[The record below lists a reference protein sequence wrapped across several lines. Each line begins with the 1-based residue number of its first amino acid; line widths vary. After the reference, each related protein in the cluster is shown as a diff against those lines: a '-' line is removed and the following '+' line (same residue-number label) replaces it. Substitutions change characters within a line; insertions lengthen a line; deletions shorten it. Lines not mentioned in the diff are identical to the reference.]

1 MAAAPNSRQRTI
13 AAGVIGN
20 MLEWYDFS
28 IYGFFAAHIGKAFF
42 HSADP
47 VSQVLSAFGVFAV
60 GFLVRPLGS
69 IWIGY
74 VGDRYGRTTAL
85 TISVTG
91 MAVPTVLI
99 GVLPGYET
107 LGVMAPILLTLLRML
122 QGLAVGGEAAI
133 AGVFLVESATP
144 QRRGLVGALGGVGN
158 GLGIQLGSI
167 TAAVTAGMMS
177 ADALTTW
184 GWRIPFVL
192 GLLVGV
198 IGFLLRRNLQE
209 STEARAAAAPSPLAE
224 TMRHHLPTV
233 LRIAG
238 LVTFNAVAFQLAFLY
253 IVHWLETVD
262 GIAPAHALKINT
274 YSMLLTTPI
283 SLAAGWACDYISRK
297 NILLVATGLGFV
309 CAVPLFMLMHN
320 NSMALIMLG
329 QFGFAIVIGL
339 AFGVMPALTVETTPL
354 EVRCTALAVGCSIG
368 YSIFGGL
375 VPLTAT
381 WLIYRTADD
390 YSPAYLIMVAAAI
403 SFIACLFHRETY
415 RGLKF
420 GAPKAA

>member
-1 MAAAPNSRQRTI
+1 MTTAPNSRQRTI

-28 IYGFFAAHIGKAFF
+28 IYGFFAAHIGKTFF

-47 VSQVLSAFGVFAV
+47 ISQTLSAFGIFAV
-60 GFLVRPLGS
+60 GFLVRPLGG

-74 VGDRYGRTTAL
+74 LGDRYGRTTAL
-85 TISVTG
+85 TLSVTG

-99 GVLPGYET
+99 GILPGYET
-107 LGVMAPILLTLLRML
+107 LGVMAPILLTLLRMV
-122 QGLAVGGEAAI
+122 QGLAVGGECAI
-133 AGVFLVESATP
+133 AGVFLVESASP
-144 QRRGLVGALGGVGN
+144 ERRGLVGALGGVGN

-177 ADALTTW
+177 AEALTTW

-192 GLLVGV
+192 GLLVGGV
-198 IGFLLRRNLQE
+198 GFMLRRNLKE
-209 STEARAAAAPSPLAE
+209 SAEVRAVAASSPLAE

-233 LRIAG
+233 VRIGG

-262 GIAPAHALKINT
+262 GIAPAHALEINT
-274 YSMLLTTPI
+274 YSMLLTTPV
-283 SLAAGWACDYISRK
+283 SLAAGWASDYIGRK
-297 NILLVATGLGFV
+297 KILLLATALGFV

-339 AFGVMPALTVETTPL
+339 AFGVMPALTVETTPVA
-354 EVRCTALAVGCSIG
+354 VRCTALAVGCSIG

-381 WLIYRTADD
+381 WLVYRTADD
-390 YSPAYLIMVAAAI
+390 YSPAYLIMAAAAM

-415 RGLKF
+415 RGIKF
-420 GAPKAA
+420 ATAKPA